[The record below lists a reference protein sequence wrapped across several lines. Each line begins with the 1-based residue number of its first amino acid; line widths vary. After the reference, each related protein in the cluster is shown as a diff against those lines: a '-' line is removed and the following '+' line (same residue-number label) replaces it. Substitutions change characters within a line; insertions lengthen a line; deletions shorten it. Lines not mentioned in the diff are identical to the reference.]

1 MKAIVQQID
10 WAEVGQIVLQGLI
23 TLAVLTYLAGWYLG
37 RWLHRAN
44 DQLAR
49 FWVQLV
55 VPARETGPG
64 TPNLLSQLGSEP
76 ARETAPCTQVA
87 PMLHP
92 MAAVASELLE
102 LTAAEL
108 RAVLGTRQRCSQAQ
122 PFASLLERDS
132 RARDL
137 SGFAPAAAVACKPR
151 PVRAFHGAPE
161 ALFARRTAARPGR
174 PGWS

>member
-1 MKAIVQQID
+1 MKTIVQQID

-55 VPARETGPG
+55 LPADLSNLGEVAKPQSQTDLIQMDKVAH
-64 TPNLLSQLGSEP
+64 TPP
-76 ARETAPCTQVA
+76 A
-87 PMLHP
+87 PMQHP
-92 MAAVASELLE
+92 LAEVAAELLE

-108 RAVLGTRQRCSQAQ
+108 RSVLGTRQRCSKAQ
-122 PFASLLERDS
+122 LV
-132 RARDL
+132 
-137 SGFAPAAAVACKPR
+137 AAACS
-151 PVRAFHGAPE
+151 
-161 ALFARRTAARPGR
+161 
-174 PGWS
+174 W